1 MPAPT
6 AAAVPAHF
14 FRRKA
19 ICFFLRRDGGLGV
32 GTSGKPVTFIQ
43 LLRHQRCS
51 LRARCQR
58 GGTDC
63 AQGEFEKIPT
73 FHDVVLL
80 VFKARDATEI
90 SVRPHERAL
99 KRAFRLNDFV
109 ACGFPMWMKSEA
121 ISTRES
127 RHAVPSSIQSL
138 LSLRQL
144 LTSNSDGGASSGG
157 ANDGDG
163 GASPNIGGDA
173 NPNGVRGTS
182 RDGVHGPSRA
192 RVPTA
197 LLQA

>member
-19 ICFFLRRDGGLGV
+19 ICFFLRGDGWLGAGIGRKSV
-32 GTSGKPVTFIQ
+32 IFIQ
-43 LLRHQRCS
+43 RLRHQRCS
-51 LRARCQR
+51 LRARCKR
-58 GGTDC
+58 SGTDC
-63 AQGEFEKIPT
+63 TQGEFEKIPT

-80 VFKARDATEI
+80 VFKARDATEV

-99 KRAFRLNDFV
+99 NRAFRLNDLV
-109 ACGFPMWMKSEA
+109 ACGFPMLMKSEA

-127 RHAVPSSIQSL
+127 THAVASSIQSL

-144 LTSNSDGGASSGG
+144 LTSNSDAGASSGG
-157 ANDGDG
+157 ANGGGG
-163 GASPNIGGDA
+163 GASPNIGGGA

-182 RDGVHGPSRA
+182 RDGVHGPSRD

-197 LLQA
+197 PLQA